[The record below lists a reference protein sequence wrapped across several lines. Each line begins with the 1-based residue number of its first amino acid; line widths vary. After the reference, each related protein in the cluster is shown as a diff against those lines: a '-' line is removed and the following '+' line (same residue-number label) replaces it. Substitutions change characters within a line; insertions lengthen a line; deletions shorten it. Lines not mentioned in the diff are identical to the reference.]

1 MIFPIISPM
10 RSTVDGSGGLGLLI
24 TSLCIKLRRQ
34 QCHFYSRKI
43 KTRRGGSLR
52 TLPSCRKCCAKT
64 LLPQT
69 ALGRLIGTIKQS
81 EGLLFGAP
89 SSLQHSVWNI
99 EDKSFLVSFSLA
111 GHLYVH
117 GIHPY
122 DAWAR
127 RIAANIAKLYCAK
140 RESTASSCRGHVKF
154 AHYANS
160 RDGNSDGSSVRT
172 SLIDSVSVSAGKETR
187 DEKQAQ
193 HFRQCQM

>member
-1 MIFPIISPM
+1 
-10 RSTVDGSGGLGLLI
+10 LL
-24 TSLCIKLRRQ
+24 SKDE
-34 QCHFYSRKI
+34 
-43 KTRRGGSLR
+43 RGGSRRIIAKLLR
-52 TLPSCRKCCAKT
+52 PRGTKEVKTSGTEQAMLSNSPKERRYRSPSCRKCCAKT

-89 SSLQHSVWNI
+89 SSLQRSVWNI

-140 RESTASSCRGHVKF
+140 RESIAAACRV
-154 AHYANS
+154 
-160 RDGNSDGSSVRT
+160 
-172 SLIDSVSVSAGKETR
+172 
-187 DEKQAQ
+187 
-193 HFRQCQM
+193 M